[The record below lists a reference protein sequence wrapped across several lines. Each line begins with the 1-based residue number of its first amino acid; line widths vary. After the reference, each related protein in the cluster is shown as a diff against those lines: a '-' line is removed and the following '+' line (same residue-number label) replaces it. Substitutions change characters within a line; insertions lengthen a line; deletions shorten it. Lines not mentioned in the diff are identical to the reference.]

1 MGGMGRLGK
10 IMLSIVLVFAATA
23 ILSALLSMASVYIIN
38 PTKGM
43 NEQALENILQ
53 ASEEDISE
61 DAKKLS
67 LPINWLKP

>member
-53 ASEEDISE
+53 AHRGRY
-61 DAKKLS
+61 K
-67 LPINWLKP
+67 